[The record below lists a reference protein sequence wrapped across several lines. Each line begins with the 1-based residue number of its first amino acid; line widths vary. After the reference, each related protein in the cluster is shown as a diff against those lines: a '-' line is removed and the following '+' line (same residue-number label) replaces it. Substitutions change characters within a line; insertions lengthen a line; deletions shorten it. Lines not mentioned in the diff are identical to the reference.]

1 MDNKKKYIAPEA
13 EVMLIAAKDIIAFSG
28 DEAPGDNGGFDPF
41 NLDSLFSL
49 PNIGD

>member
-28 DEAPGDNGGFDPF
+28 DHADGDNGGFDPF
-41 NLDSLFSL
+41 NLEDISL
-49 PNIGD
+49 PSIGD